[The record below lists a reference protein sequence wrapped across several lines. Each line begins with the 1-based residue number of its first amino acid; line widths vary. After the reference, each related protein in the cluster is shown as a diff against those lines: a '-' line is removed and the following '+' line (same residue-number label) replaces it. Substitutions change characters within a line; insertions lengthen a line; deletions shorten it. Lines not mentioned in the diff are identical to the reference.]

1 MENQQLLKQNSLNKS
16 LNQLEATELEDNLKA
31 SLVVVMQRLDME
43 FSNINATIYDIVNE
57 FHYLKLKDVI
67 QALRNGSLGNYGR
80 TYKLSTQEVCIWIR
94 KFTDTKNT
102 FTI

>member
-16 LNQLEATELEDNLKA
+16 LKQLEATELEDNLKS

-43 FSNINATIYDIVNE
+43 FSNVNATISDIVNE

-67 QALRNGSLGNYGR
+67 QALRSGSLGNYGR